1 MGNIGNYAWAQRA
14 TDAAMVRVSDGDNA
28 VFLFNLIA
36 EASDNTSNHFYF
48 CLWILTQR
56 ERLSK
61 QYMETDCIFPN
72 LKF

>member
-1 MGNIGNYAWAQRA
+1 
-14 TDAAMVRVSDGDNA
+14 MVRVSDGDNA

-36 EASDNTSNHFYF
+36 EASDNISNHFYF

-61 QYMETDCIFPN
+61 QYMETDYFSE
-72 LKF
+72 LKILRPPSNFFKYEDQKLC